1 MAEAAGQHR
10 REKASLGLKSENF
23 RLFCPIW
30 YGRPDFM
37 ELFVP
42 FRPDRMFVRLATLG
56 ALAAALAL
64 SGCGRKGALDAP
76 PSASA
81 SDRAS
86 VVGEQEE
93 QQGYVER
100 KGGARG
106 LPIIRGPNKRIPL
119 DALLD

>member
-1 MAEAAGQHR
+1 
-10 REKASLGLKSENF
+10 
-23 RLFCPIW
+23 
-30 YGRPDFM
+30 M

-42 FRPDRMFVRLATLG
+42 FRPNHMSFRLAPVFAV
-56 ALAAALAL
+56 ALALAL

-81 SDRAS
+81 GDRAS
-86 VVGEQEE
+86 VTSEPEE
-93 QQGYVER
+93 QQGFVER

-106 LPIIRGPNKRIPL
+106 LPTIKGPNKRIPL

>member
-1 MAEAAGQHR
+1 MVAV
-10 REKASLGLKSENF
+10 
-23 RLFCPIW
+23 
-30 YGRPDFM
+30 DFM

-42 FRPDRMFVRLATLG
+42 FRPDRMFLRLATLG

-76 PSASA
+76 PSALA
-81 SDRAS
+81 SDQAS
-86 VVGEQEE
+86 AVSEPEE
-93 QQGYVER
+93 QGFVER

-106 LPIIRGPNKRIPL
+106 LPTIKGPNKRIPL

>member
-1 MAEAAGQHR
+1 MAEAVGQHR
-10 REKASLGLKSENF
+10 REKGSLGLKRENF

-30 YGRPDFM
+30 YGRVAFM

-42 FRPDRMFVRLATLG
+42 FCPDRMFLCLATFG

-76 PSASA
+76 PSALA
-81 SDRAS
+81 QDHNS
-86 VVGEQEE
+86 VVSEPAE
-93 QQGYVER
+93 QQGFVER

>member
-1 MAEAAGQHR
+1 MVTIE
-10 REKASLGLKSENF
+10 
-23 RLFCPIW
+23 
-30 YGRPDFM
+30 FM

-42 FRPDRMFVRLATLG
+42 FRLDRTFLRLATLG

-76 PSASA
+76 PSALA
-81 SDRAS
+81 SDRTS
-86 VVGEQEE
+86 GVSEPEE
-93 QQGYVER
+93 QQGFVER

-106 LPIIRGPNKRIPL
+106 LPTIKGPNKRIPL